1 MRYNVRSIFYIS
13 RILNQKKMKTLKLA
27 FILTLS
33 VALISCGG
41 DEKKSKKDN
50 VKIGTKKQSSSGDN
64 AKEIEVKV
72 TGNDL
77 MQYNVKVI
85 RVKEGQKVT
94 IVLQHIGKMA
104 ANIMGHNVVVLKQ
117 GMDIPTFASEASA
130 AKDTDYIP
138 NGGKDVI
145 AHTKMIGGGETTS
158 VTFDAPAKG
167 AYDFICSFPGHSGI
181 MQGKFIVE

>member
-1 MRYNVRSIFYIS
+1 
-13 RILNQKKMKTLKLA
+13 MKTLKFAL
-27 FILTLS
+27 ILTLS
-33 VALISCGG
+33 ITFFSCGG
-41 DEKKSKKDN
+41 DEKKTEKEK
-50 VKIGTKKQSSSGDN
+50 VKIGTKKESSSTDN
-64 AKEIEVKV
+64 AKEIEVKI

-77 MQYNVKVI
+77 MQFNVKVI

-94 IVLQHIGKMA
+94 IVLQHTGKMA

-117 GMDIPTFASEASA
+117 GTDIPSFSSEASA
-130 AKDTDYIP
+130 ARDTDYIP

-158 VTFDAPAKG
+158 ITFDAPAKG
-167 AYDFICSFPGHSGI
+167 EYDFICSFPGHSGI